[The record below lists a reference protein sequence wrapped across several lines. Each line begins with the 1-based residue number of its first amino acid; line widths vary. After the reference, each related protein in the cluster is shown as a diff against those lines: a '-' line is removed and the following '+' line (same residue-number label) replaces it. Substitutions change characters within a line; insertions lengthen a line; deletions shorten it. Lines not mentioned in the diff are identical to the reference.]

1 MSYMYQRRQ
10 RKKEQDGS
18 QKEPLAESVNSRFG
32 KVINVGDEVVTFTQA
47 GRSTRVDK
55 GIFKGV
61 MRTRDLSRAD
71 DDHPWSV
78 DWSHEYYVVER
89 ADGKRTK
96 LHYEH
101 SLCHASITVQDLVG
115 HSI

>member
-1 MSYMYQRRQ
+1 MSHWHRQ
-10 RKKEQDGS
+10 FKDEQDGS
-18 QKEPLAESVNSRFG
+18 QKEPLPEAVNSRFG
-32 KVINVGDEVVTFTQA
+32 KVIQPGDEVVTFTQA

-61 MRTRDLSRAD
+61 MRTRTLIRDNDGDEWKQNHS
-71 DDHPWSV
+71 WT
-78 DWSHEYYVVER
+78 YYVVER

-101 SLCHASITVQDLVG
+101 SLCHGDITVQDLVG
-115 HSI
+115 HTI

>member
-1 MSYMYQRRQ
+1 MSHWRRQ
-10 RKKEQDGS
+10 TKKEQDGS
-18 QKEPLAESVNSRFG
+18 QKEPLPEAVNSRFG
-32 KVINVGDEVVTFTQA
+32 KVINPGDEVVTFTQS

-61 MRTRDLSRAD
+61 MRTRDLHRAD
-71 DDHPWSV
+71 DDHEWSL
-78 DWSHEYYVVER
+78 WHSHTYYVVER
-89 ADGKRTK
+89 EDGKRTK
-96 LHYEH
+96 LHFEQ